1 MIFNIQRFLDY
12 LEFSWIYQD
21 QDIIDQIQSILRI
34 VKWFGF
40 LGLLEIKIYWTE
52 EKDPHTS
59 S

>member
-40 LGLLEIKIYWTE
+40 LGLLGIKIY
-52 EKDPHTS
+52 
-59 S
+59 